1 VKHQK
6 LVFLALLLATLTVSL
21 TMPCLAQDNETDTDQ
36 NGELEAVIITT
47 VQAVWFVGSFI
58 GSICRLTWPLPR
70 HRDDISS
77 EGFNQR
83 YTGTT
88 ILTILLALIITG
100 LAFPMAT
107 IPEDFNTLFS
117 LFWLA
122 FASGYGGNAAII
134 EISEY
139 LT

>member
-1 VKHQK
+1 MAVS
-6 LVFLALLLATLTVSL
+6 ALML
-21 TMPCLAQDNETDTDQ
+21 TMPCLAQNDEETS
-36 NGELEAVIITT
+36 IITT
-47 VQAVWFVGSFI
+47 VQTVWFVGSFI
-58 GSICRLTWPLPR
+58 GSIIRIALPVPR
-70 HRDDISS
+70 KSDEISS
-77 EGFNQR
+77 EGWNHRF
-83 YTGTT
+83 TTTT
-88 ILTILLALIITG
+88 ILTVVLAIIITG

-107 IPEDFNTLFS
+107 IPESFDTLFT